1 MIYITNI
8 IPIITNISKKGR
20 SNKNQDNPGTP
31 ALQIKLRIHVQSKTY
46 IILIIKITKTLETE
60 QV

>member
-1 MIYITNI
+1 MIYIINT
-8 IPIITNISKKGR
+8 IPIITNIKRKGK
-20 SNKNQDNPGTP
+20 SNKNHDSPGTP
-31 ALQIKLRIHVQSKTY
+31 ALHIKLRIHVQSKTY